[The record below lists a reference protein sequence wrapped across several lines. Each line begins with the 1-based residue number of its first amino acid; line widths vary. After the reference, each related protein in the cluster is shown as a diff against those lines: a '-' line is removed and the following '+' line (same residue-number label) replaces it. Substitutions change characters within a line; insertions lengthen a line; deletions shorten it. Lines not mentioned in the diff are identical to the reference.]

1 MADHLTTAL
10 TASSETA
17 EFDFKAAF
25 ESGSK
30 QGWVEIVK
38 DIVAMANSGGGIII
52 FGLDDNGRPTGNAV
66 PHIDPADITN
76 QIHKYTHHQFQTFRL
91 ETCQKAGHNLLAL
104 IIERSLIPLVF
115 VSPGSYDAGGGKQK
129 TAFAKGTVYFRH
141 GAKSEPGD
149 TDDLRAAFERYLAVT
164 REEWLANIR
173 QVVEAPA
180 GSKFITVPSGS
191 AAPSSAVRLT
201 DDPDAPAL
209 AGMDPNVTHPYR
221 QKELVQQ
228 VNRRLP
234 ADTQINSYDFQCV
247 RRIYDIDTN
256 RAYVY
261 QPNYGSPQY
270 SEAFVD
276 WLVAEYSKDR
286 EFFIRARQEYR
297 ALQKGRSSG

>member
-1 MADHLTTAL
+1 MTDHLTTAL
-10 TASSETA
+10 TANSETA
-17 EFDFKAAF
+17 GFDFKEAF
-25 ESGSK
+25 DPSSK
-30 QGWVEIVK
+30 QDWAEIVK
-38 DIVAMANSGGGIII
+38 DIVAMTNSGGGIII

-180 GSKFITVPSGS
+180 GSTFITVPPGGEP
-191 AAPSSAVRLT
+191 ASSAVRLT
-201 DDPDAPAL
+201 DDPNAPVVAS
-209 AGMDPNVTHPYR
+209 MNPDESHPHR
-221 QKELVQQ
+221 QKEVMRK
-228 VNRRLP
+228 VNNRLP
-234 ADTQINSYDFQCV
+234 ENVQINSFDMLCV
-247 RRIYDIDTN
+247 RRLYDIDTN
-256 RAYVY
+256 TIFVY
-261 QPNYGSPQY
+261 KPNFGSPQY
-270 SEAFVD
+270 SWAFVD
-276 WLVAEYSKDR
+276 WLIKQYEKDR
-286 EFFIRARQEYR
+286 DFFTKARKKIRV
-297 ALQKGRSSG
+297 S